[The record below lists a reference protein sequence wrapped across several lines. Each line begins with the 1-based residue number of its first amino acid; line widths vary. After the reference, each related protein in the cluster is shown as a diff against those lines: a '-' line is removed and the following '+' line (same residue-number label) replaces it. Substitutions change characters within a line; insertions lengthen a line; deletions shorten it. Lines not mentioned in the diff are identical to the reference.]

1 MSQVI
6 NMMYDIPHTIERGI
20 HRLKRIDLRMNE
32 QQKYDVMKS
41 LVDHNSSKKAAA
53 VKLGCTTRHVNRLIK
68 QYREHGREAFIH
80 GNRGRIVSSILTK
93 TGKRKMFIVG
103 G

>member
-32 QQKYDVMKS
+32 QQKYDVIKS

-80 GNRGRIVSSILTK
+80 GNRGRKPAHSFTDEQNLK
-93 TGKRKMFIVG
+93 
-103 G
+103 